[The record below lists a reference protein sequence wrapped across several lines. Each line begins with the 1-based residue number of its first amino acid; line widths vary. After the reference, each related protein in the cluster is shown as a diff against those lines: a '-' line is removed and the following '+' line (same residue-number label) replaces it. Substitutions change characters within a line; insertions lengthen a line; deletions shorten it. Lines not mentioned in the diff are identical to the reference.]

1 MKGSIQKILSWQY
14 AITLVAIATLFILP
28 IFLGRFSIYN
38 LNMIAIY
45 AIIAVGLDIL
55 IGFTGQVSLCHAAF
69 FAIGGY
75 SYIILTNTFQL
86 NFFFTLFCS
95 ALITS
100 ISGLIVGIPALRL
113 IGIYLAIATMGF
125 GFILEQILLVWHSLT
140 GGANGISVGTLTIF
154 SVSIDSDQKFY
165 YIVMPIAVLMFIL
178 ARNIIFSDTG
188 RSFKA
193 IMDSEVSASTS
204 GINVSQYKIISFA
217 ISSFYAG
224 IAGALYAQYQ
234 SFISP
239 EIFNIM
245 LSIDFVVMIV
255 IGGMGTIY
263 GAIIGAVF
271 VRFLPEILQTVNKI
285 LPGFLNDD
293 IAFLFYSAIYGII
306 MLFFILYIPRGIYGS
321 FRNLFF
327 RFFFQKSFQINKNL

>member
-1 MKGSIQKILSWQY
+1 MQMMRFQQY
-14 AITLVAIATLFILP
+14 AMIVVAIAALIILP
-28 IFLGRFSIYN
+28 FFLGRFSIFN

-55 IGFTGQVSLCHAAF
+55 LGFTGQVSLCHAAF

-75 SYIILTNTFQL
+75 SYII
-86 NFFFTLFCS
+86 FTKAFHLDFIFNLLF
-95 ALITS
+95 AGLATS

-113 IGIYLAIATMGF
+113 VGIYLAIATMGF
-125 GFILEQILLVWHSLT
+125 GFILEQILLIWNSLT
-140 GGANGISVGTLTIF
+140 GGATGISVGSITIF
-154 SVSIDSDQKFY
+154 SITIDSDQKFY
-165 YIVMPIAVLMFIL
+165 FVVMPIAIIMFIL
-178 ARNIIFSDTG
+178 ARNIINSDTG

-204 GINVSQYKIISFA
+204 GINVAQYKIIAFA

-239 EIFNIM
+239 ETFNIM
-245 LSIDFVVMIV
+245 LSIDFIVMIV

-263 GAIIGAVF
+263 GAIIGAAF
-271 VRFLPEILQTVNKI
+271 VRFLPEILQTINKM
-285 LPGFLNDD
+285 LPGVLNDEV
-293 IAFLFYSAIYGII
+293 AFLFYSAIYGVS
-306 MLFFILYIPRGIYGS
+306 MLLFILYIPSGIYGS
-321 FRNLFF
+321 IRNLYFSFLPSKRF
-327 RFFFQKSFQINKNL
+327 RA